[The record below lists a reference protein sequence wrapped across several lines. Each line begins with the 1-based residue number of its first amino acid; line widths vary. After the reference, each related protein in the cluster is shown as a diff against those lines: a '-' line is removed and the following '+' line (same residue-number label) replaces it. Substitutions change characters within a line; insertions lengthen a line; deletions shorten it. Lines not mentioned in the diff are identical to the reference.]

1 MTGRDGTEMIRSAD
15 FIRRATTHHIEQGTS
30 AMQLPVT
37 IDPRYHDAVIFGL
50 EGVVMMSAPSFG
62 LLAFLW

>member
-1 MTGRDGTEMIRSAD
+1 
-15 FIRRATTHHIEQGTS
+15 
-30 AMQLPVT
+30 MQLPVT

-50 EGVVMMSAPSFG
+50 EGVVTETAPSFG